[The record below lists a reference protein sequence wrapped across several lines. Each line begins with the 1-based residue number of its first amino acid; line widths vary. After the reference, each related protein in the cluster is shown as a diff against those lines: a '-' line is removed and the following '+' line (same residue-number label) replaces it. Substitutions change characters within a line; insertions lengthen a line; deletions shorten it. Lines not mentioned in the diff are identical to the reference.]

1 MKPLTTEQVKELV
14 RRVEATHEHELN
26 CSECQSSF
34 AEFAEKQIA
43 GLPVDEA
50 LALVQHHLSLCP
62 ECNEEFQALEKI
74 LRATQSL

>member
-1 MKPLTTEQVKELV
+1 MKPLTTKQVKELV
-14 RRVEATHEHELN
+14 RQVEATRERELN
-26 CSECQSSF
+26 CNESQSCF
-34 AEFAEKQIA
+34 GELAEKQLA

-74 LRATQSL
+74 LRARK

>member
-1 MKPLTTEQVKELV
+1 MKPLTTKQVKELV
-14 RRVEATHEHELN
+14 RQVEATRERELN
-26 CSECQSSF
+26 CNESQSCF
-34 AEFAEKQIA
+34 GELAEKQLA

-74 LRATQSL
+74 LRALK

>member
-14 RRVEATHEHELN
+14 RQVGATRERELN
-26 CSECQSSF
+26 CSECQSRF
-34 AEFAEKQIA
+34 GEFAEKQLA

-74 LRATQSL
+74 LRARK